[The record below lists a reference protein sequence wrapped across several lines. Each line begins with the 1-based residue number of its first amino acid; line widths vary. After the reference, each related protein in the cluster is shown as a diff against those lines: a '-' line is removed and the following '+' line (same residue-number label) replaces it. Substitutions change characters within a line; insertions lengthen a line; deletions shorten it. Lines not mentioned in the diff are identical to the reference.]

1 MDAST
6 GPLTGVAQSF
16 GEAFTS
22 LVGWAL
28 AWWVGGDDPDL
39 AMLRANVMAIC
50 PVTSWLAA
58 VVLGVSVVLA
68 AVVVM
73 VRRNGAD
80 LAALV
85 IGLTRSA
92 LVVSAGWLL
101 LASSWSMSDGLSRWL
116 LGSRPDIDAYADA
129 VSAAMSQVDPA
140 IGLTLSIVGIAA
152 CLGFVAAA
160 LARFVIAVLLAV
172 GLPAMAAT
180 TVVRGAGGMR
190 LGLSW
195 VVAVMAFKPLNAI
208 VYRVGHGLV
217 SATDDPVLVLLT
229 VALTFLLAAALLPGI
244 ASLAGGLVPVV
255 VVR

>member
-6 GPLTGVAQSF
+6 GPLPVVAPSL

-39 AMLRANVMAIC
+39 AMLRANVMAIR

>member
-39 AMLRANVMAIC
+39 AMLRANVMAIR

-92 LVVSAGWLL
+92 LVVSA
-101 LASSWSMSDGLSRWL
+101 
-116 LGSRPDIDAYADA
+116 
-129 VSAAMSQVDPA
+129 
-140 IGLTLSIVGIAA
+140 
-152 CLGFVAAA
+152 
-160 LARFVIAVLLAV
+160 
-172 GLPAMAAT
+172 
-180 TVVRGAGGMR
+180 
-190 LGLSW
+190 
-195 VVAVMAFKPLNAI
+195 
-208 VYRVGHGLV
+208 
-217 SATDDPVLVLLT
+217 
-229 VALTFLLAAALLPGI
+229 
-244 ASLAGGLVPVV
+244 
-255 VVR
+255 